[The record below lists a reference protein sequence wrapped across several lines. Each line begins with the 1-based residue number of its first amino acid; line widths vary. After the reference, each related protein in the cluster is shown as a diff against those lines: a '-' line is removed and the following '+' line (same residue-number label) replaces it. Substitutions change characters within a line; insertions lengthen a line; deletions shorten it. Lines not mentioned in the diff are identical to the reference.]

1 MITPLLFLAAT
12 LAAPKPAA
20 PAKPSADAWDKV
32 FEIAKVD
39 LPAGVD
45 DQVGGLAFLEDGRL
59 AVAFHRGEVFIRQA
73 DGTWKQFAEGLHE
86 PLGLLPDGKGS
97 LLVMQRPE
105 LTRLID
111 VDGDGKAD
119 RYQTVCDPRLN
130 GRQSLDLAFHVAEM
144 LRSTG
149 LARDLRRIIRE
160 RLQAGDDDGSIRG
173 YLQNRYGDF
182 ILLRPPF
189 SLATGLLWGTP
200 LLALLFGLFL
210 IRRRRAVVV
219 PAAPLTAE
227 ERARLDQL
235 SGQS

>member
-1 MITPLLFLAAT
+1 MVCQGQSIED
-12 LAAPKPAA
+12 
-20 PAKPSADAWDKV
+20 SDAD
-32 FEIAKVD
+32 
-39 LPAGVD
+39 
-45 DQVGGLAFLEDGRL
+45 
-59 AVAFHRGEVFIRQA
+59 
-73 DGTWKQFAEGLHE
+73 
-86 PLGLLPDGKGS
+86 
-97 LLVMQRPE
+97 
-105 LTRLID
+105 
-111 VDGDGKAD
+111 
-119 RYQTVCDPRLN
+119 
-130 GRQSLDLAFHVAEM
+130 
-144 LRSTG
+144 